1 MSKKIL
7 SIALA
12 VVMLFSV
19 VACTASA
26 ANTTVTTTF
35 PSGANQ
41 MGFRVVSDAY
51 VGMPAGETVTVKVF
65 WVHPV
70 GTDYDTFLQSQ
81 GNVILCHTDA
91 FTYDDGSRTFGDAYQ
106 GILKESANVN
116 TLDTYSNSII
126 TKLNA
131 TEKAY
136 GWSRA
141 MLVQVG
147 VDAVNSGTTYAKG
160 FNIDPTS
167 EIFSITFTTTRDVTA
182 ADSFGIPATG
192 LGSTTLASYSNG
204 TKQVK
209 ITAANTIISEGYC
222 PALVVANSDTATA
235 KMRPGT
241 AAGTVDLGITG
252 TVKAD
257 SFDAGKT
264 PVYDATGAYVCGYE
278 AANLANVGVQVR
290 VNGVVSA
297 AEGTCIYDTGD
308 GFNYRPAIT
317 GMTADAFAS
326 DATIEAR
333 TYITDVNGNTY
344 FSNWIFIDAG
354 TVHDNAV
361 SNGMDAIA

>member
-19 VACTASA
+19 VACTAGA

-35 PSGANQ
+35 PSGSNQ

-65 WVHPV
+65 WVYPV
-70 GTDYDTFLQSQ
+70 GTDYDTFLQSN

-91 FTYDDGSRTFGDAYQ
+91 FTYDAGSRTFGEAYQ
-106 GILKESANVN
+106 SILKDANVN
-116 TLDTYSNSII
+116 TLDTYSNTII
-126 TKLNA
+126 GKLTA

-147 VDAVNSGTTYAKG
+147 VDTVMSGTTSAKG

-167 EIFSITFTTTRDVTA
+167 EIFSITFTTTREVTA

-192 LGSTTLASYSNG
+192 VGSTTLASYSNG
-204 TKQVK
+204 SKQVK

-235 KMRPGT
+235 KMRPGA

-252 TVKAD
+252 TVKD
-257 SFDAGKT
+257 ISFNPGKT
-264 PVYDATGAYVCGYE
+264 AVLNGAGEVAGYK
-278 AANLANVGVQVR
+278 AANLANVGVQAR
-290 VNGVVSA
+290 VNGGA
-297 AEGTCIYDTGD
+297 IQTAEGTCVYATTD
-308 GFNYRPAIT
+308 GFNYRAAIT
-317 GMTADAFAS
+317 GIDAAGLG
-326 DATIEAR
+326 AQIEVR

-344 FSNWIFIDAG
+344 YSNWMCIDAEV
-354 TVHDNAV
+354 VHANAV
-361 SNGMDAIA
+361 SNGMTGIA